1 MVKRTE
7 GYVGADIEAVI
18 REAKMAAMRE
28 FIITMGGRD
37 EKDRIDAIKNVMLTK
52 AHFEASLA
60 KIKGS
65 LDRDALEKSER
76 QAWEMLFSQDQRS
89 ILEKALKT
97 VQKASMMSKDEKA
110 SEELRKAVYLRKK
123 DFAGIAKMTEALEK
137 KLAKK

>member
-1 MVKRTE
+1 MS
-7 GYVGADIEAVI
+7 
-18 REAKMAAMRE
+18 AMRE
-28 FIITMGGRD
+28 FILTMGGRD

-65 LDRDALEKSER
+65 LDRDALEASER
-76 QAWEMLFSQDQRS
+76 QAWEMLYSQDQRT

-97 VQKASMMSKDEKA
+97 IQQATMMEKEEKA
-110 SEELRKAVYLRKK
+110 AEDLRKAVYLRKK
-123 DFAGIAKMTEALEK
+123 DFAGITKLTDALEK